1 MVIGSAGELPKA
13 PTGPVTFLEDMT
25 ESQIAQAV
33 SVVFSTSELNAIA
46 EKEWCTDE
54 SKSRAYE
61 SWEHLLPQLDAPSTP
76 LHS

>member
-33 SVVFSTSELNAIA
+33 SVLFSASEL
-46 EKEWCTDE
+46 KC
-54 SKSRAYE
+54 
-61 SWEHLLPQLDAPSTP
+61 
-76 LHS
+76 HS